1 MKTTLPR
8 SIDEL
13 RIFPSCEEK
22 EKSVPACCL
31 MGASFLMPVFKT
43 PVEMTCRSTHDFASV
58 LKMKINI
65 TA

>member
-1 MKTTLPR
+1 MEGISALHGGHHEAQKFMKTTLPR

-31 MGASFLMPVFKT
+31 MGASFFMAVFNT
-43 PVEMTCRSTHDFASV
+43 PVEMIC
-58 LKMKINI
+58 
-65 TA
+65 